1 MAPGAA
7 RREYPNCDDWYFRG
21 RAVYAHLRM
30 LHSGDSLRGGVL
42 AVRSH
47 DGRDGGTQTCGQF
60 RDIPGRRDVPFT
72 PWDVLRK
79 GSAGAFVKGLFSKG
93 YGPHRLPR
101 YIFDING
108 TVPESALPL
117 EKMNCDILILAS
129 EKDDVLPAEE
139 AARRIEEAIRTPDYP
154 HPCGNAAFLSTG
166 CHILGCT
173 ISEKRMN
180 KVSRSLKA
188 WRLRPKECA
197 EALADSQRLIIEF
210 FDRASMI

>member
-1 MAPGAA
+1 M
-7 RREYPNCDDWYFRG
+7 
-21 RAVYAHLRM
+21 
-30 LHSGDSLRGGVL
+30 
-42 AVRSH
+42 
-47 DGRDGGTQTCGQF
+47 
-60 RDIPGRRDVPFT
+60 
-72 PWDVLRK
+72 
-79 GSAGAFVKGLFSKG
+79 
-93 YGPHRLPR
+93 PR

-129 EKDDVLPAEE
+129 ENDDVLPAEE

-154 HPCGNAAFLSTG
+154 HLVVTRIYEHGS
-166 CHILGCT
+166 HILGCT

-180 KVSRSLKA
+180 KVSRRLKA